1 MEQGGVVAWG
11 IVPAEYK
18 IFATETP
25 ETLYQKY
32 LAIRTRL
39 CSSMPEDLF
48 DAQSLITPSCGIRFA
63 ERSGALAIMKTTEQI
78 SQRIRHK
85 ELGA

>member
-18 IFATETP
+18 IFASETP

-32 LAIRTRL
+32 LGYQEPA
-39 CSSMPEDLF
+39 LF
-48 DAQSLITPSCGIRFA
+48 EYAR
-63 ERSGALAIMKTTEQI
+63 RSFLMH
-78 SQRIRHK
+78 SP
-85 ELGA
+85 